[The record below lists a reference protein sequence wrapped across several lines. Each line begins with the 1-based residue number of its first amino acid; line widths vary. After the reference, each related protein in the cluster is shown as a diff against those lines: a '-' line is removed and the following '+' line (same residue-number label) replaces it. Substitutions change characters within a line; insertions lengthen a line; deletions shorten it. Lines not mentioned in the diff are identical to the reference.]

1 MKAIILHNI
10 RSAYNVGSLLRTA
23 DAIGISKVYMT
34 GYTPSPIDDFGK
46 KRKDISKVALGAE
59 DSLDWQHHS
68 SISSLL
74 NKLKKEKV
82 QIIAIEQ
89 SEGAVDYKKVKSE
102 SSCAFVLGN
111 EVKGLSKSILNKADI
126 VAQIPM
132 KGKKE
137 SLNVAVSA
145 GIALFRIL
153 D

>member
-1 MKAIILHNI
+1 MKSIILHNI
-10 RSAYNVGSLLRTA
+10 RSAYNVGSILRTA

-34 GYTPSPIDDFGK
+34 GYTPSPLDDFGK

-59 DSLDWQHHS
+59 DSLEWEYNS
-68 SISSLL
+68 NISNLL
-74 NKLKKEKV
+74 KKLKKEKV

-89 SEGAVDYKKVKSE
+89 SEKAIDYKKVKCNL
-102 SSCAFVLGN
+102 SCVFIFGN
-111 EVKGLSKSILNKADI
+111 EVKGLSQSILDKADI

-132 KGKKE
+132 KGEKE

-145 GIALFRIL
+145 GVALFRIL